1 MKIVATVEARMTSSR
16 LPGKV
21 LIPADG
27 KPMLEHLLTRLKS
40 VESVDEIV
48 VATTTNKSD
57 DVLSD
62 LAKVLMVGCFRGS
75 ESNVMS
81 RVLNAAQEVDADVI
95 VEVTGDCPILD
106 PDIIEQT
113 IRIFLHNECDYASNV
128 NIPSYPIGMDAQ
140 VFKTETLGRSYAM
153 TRDPIDYEHVT
164 RHIRQHPEIFKHIN
178 VVAPPELHWP
188 ELGLALDEQADY
200 ELIKTIIEHFSKE
213 EHPFR
218 CRDVIELLRHRM
230 PHLVEM
236 NRDVIR
242 RGME

>member
-21 LIPADG
+21 LMRADG
-27 KPMLEHLLTRLKS
+27 KPMLEHLLTRLKL
-40 VESVDEIV
+40 VESLDEIV
-48 VATTTNKSD
+48 LATTTNESD
-57 DVLSD
+57 NVLSE
-62 LAKVLMVGCFRGS
+62 LAEDLMVKCFRGS
-75 ESNVMS
+75 ESNVML
-81 RVLNAAQEVDADVI
+81 RVLNAAREVNADVI

-106 PDIIEQT
+106 PDIIEQA
-113 IRIFLHNECDYASNV
+113 IGIFLHNECDYASNV
-128 NIPSYPIGMDAQ
+128 NVPSYPIGMDAQ
-140 VFKTETLGRSYAM
+140 VFKTETLDRSYAM
-153 TRDPIDYEHVT
+153 TSDPLDHEHVT

-178 VVAPPELHWP
+178 IIAPPELHWP

-213 EHPFR
+213 EQQFR

-236 NRDVIR
+236 NNDVIR